1 MRAGMPLVPLLA
13 AALALPLSACS
24 GSSGDSR
31 DSASAQRGS
40 ARADTTSAAS
50 SASGGVPGHG
60 RWDSAQTET
69 AELMTATQEYFQST
83 YGVTIEE
90 KVTG

>member
-13 AALALPLSACS
+13 AAPALPLSACS

-31 DSASAQRGS
+31 
-40 ARADTTSAAS
+40 
-50 SASGGVPGHG
+50 VPGHG

-69 AELMTATQEYFQST
+69 AELMTATQGYFQST

-90 KVTG
+90 EVTG